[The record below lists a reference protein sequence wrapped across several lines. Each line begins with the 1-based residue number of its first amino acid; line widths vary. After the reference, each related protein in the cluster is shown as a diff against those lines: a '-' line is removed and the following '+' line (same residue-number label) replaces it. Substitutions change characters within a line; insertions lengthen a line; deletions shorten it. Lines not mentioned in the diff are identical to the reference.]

1 MNLKKYKSKK
11 ILQFKILKK
20 IKKSLNTSTKIYLNL
35 KTLKN
40 KNHISSLQISI
51 LNKKNKKINFFTKS
65 PLFFKSLLK
74 ININKNGQLN
84 KLKNSDQL
92 MEVLGLIKTIKKEV
106 NSFFKAF
113 KWKNKTNKFFKTKE
127 V

>member
-1 MNLKKYKSKK
+1 M
-11 ILQFKILKK
+11 
-20 IKKSLNTSTKIYLNL
+20 KKSSNTSTKIYLNL
-35 KTLKN
+35 KTSKN

-51 LNKKNKKINFFTKS
+51 QNKKNKKINFFTKS

-106 NSFFKAF
+106 NSFFKDF

>member
-11 ILQFKILKK
+11 TLQFKIFKK
-20 IKKSLNTSTKIYLNL
+20 MKKSSNTSTKIYLNL

>member
-20 IKKSLNTSTKIYLNL
+20 IKKSLNTSTKIYLSL
-35 KTLKN
+35 KILKS

-74 ININKNGQLN
+74 ISINKNGQLN